1 MDMKRH
7 KIVIVFF
14 IFLLAG
20 IATLAQILV
29 NQETKDKIREIRHKG
44 NYLVS
49 LIATHSMQHLE
60 NGRRDYFLKSL
71 AAFTNPDGIAYC
83 FVHDNTSRLVISLI
97 PAHLSK
103 KIPEAIKA
111 KSLFSMGL
119 IEQEYQIDDSIG
131 TFYELAKPIY
141 EKGNKTG
148 TVRVG
153 LHSTPTSIFSMERVS
168 LLAMIVFLVFAAVI
182 FSYYGVTLAL
192 RSLANSKL
200 EFKHL
205 TDVENLPDKKKFAG
219 TGGIAQVVEDLG
231 LTLAQLKAQ
240 LKKNEADN
248 LELNTRVGVA
258 VFKKKQFLNILDSLN
273 FGIIMT
279 DIQDRLIFANSYILN
294 LFGLKLNDVLDRP
307 LGKVIPN
314 DELLSLAASQ
324 ETGNS
329 SVNQKTIETHFA
341 ELSPSDSY
349 RIAISYLQDEGGGAL
364 GKLITITNITNEK
377 LGEET
382 QQEFIAH
389 ISHELMTPLT
399 TIKSYSEM
407 LMDEEID
414 NNEMKIEFFNTINE
428 EANRLTS
435 LIQNLLNISKIE
447 MGGLTIGKELVRT
460 DKLFEDCI
468 AALDGLAQKKKISLE
483 KIASAN
489 YPTLV
494 GDKELLKV
502 AINNIL
508 SNAVKYTPEHGTVTF
523 SMREEHDRVIIEIID
538 SGYGISKEDLPF
550 IFNKSY
556 RSADPKI
563 REQNGCGF
571 GLALTSEILNLH
583 GGEIEVQSEPD
594 TGTQFALSIP
604 KEEYHLGDQ

>member
-1 MDMKRH
+1 MKRQ

-20 IATLAQILV
+20 IATLAQVLV
-29 NQETKDKIREIRHKG
+29 KQDTKRRIREIRQKG

-49 LIATHSMQHLE
+49 LIATHSLQHLE

-71 AAFTNPDGIAYC
+71 AALTNPDGIAYC
-83 FVHDNTSRLVISLI
+83 FVHDNTSRPVVSLV
-97 PAHLSK
+97 PAHLLN

-111 KSLFSMGL
+111 NSLFSMGL
-119 IEQEYQIDDSIG
+119 IEQKYQIDDSIG

-141 EKGNKTG
+141 EKGSQTG

-153 LHSTPTSIFSMERVS
+153 LHFTPTTIFSMERIS

-182 FSYYGVTLAL
+182 FAYYGVTLAL
-192 RSLANSKL
+192 RSLAISKPEL
-200 EFKHL
+200 KRI
-205 TDVENLPDKKKFAG
+205 TDAAIVPHKTKLAG
-219 TGGIAQVVEDLG
+219 AGGIAQVIEDLG
-231 LTLAQLKAQ
+231 LTLAQLKSQ
-240 LKKNEADN
+240 LKKIEADN

-258 VFKKKQFLNILDSLN
+258 VFRKKQFLNILDSLN

-294 LFGLKLNDVLDRP
+294 LFGLKLNEVLDRS
-307 LGKVIPN
+307 LENVIPN
-314 DELLSLAASQ
+314 DDLLSLTANQ

-329 SVNQKTIETHFA
+329 TAITKTTETHFA
-341 ELSPSDSY
+341 ELSPSESY
-349 RIAISYLQDEGGGAL
+349 RIAISYLQDEGGGAI
-364 GKLITITNITNEK
+364 GKLMTITNVTNEK
-377 LGEET
+377 LGEEA

-399 TIKSYSEM
+399 TIKSYNEM
-407 LMDEEID
+407 LMDDEID
-414 NNEMKIEFFNTINE
+414 SSEMKIEFYNTINE
-428 EANRLTS
+428 ETNRLTC

-460 DKLFEDCI
+460 DWLFEDSI
-468 AALDGLAQKKKISLE
+468 AAFEGLAQKNKISLE
-483 KIASAN
+483 KIAPAN

-508 SNAVKYTPEHGTVTF
+508 SNAIKYTPEHGTITF
-523 SMREEHDRVIIEIID
+523 SLRDEHERVIFEIID

-563 REQNGCGF
+563 REQNGSGF
-571 GLALTSEILNLH
+571 GLALASEIIKLH
-583 GGEIEVQSEPD
+583 GGEIEVQSEPGS
-594 TGTQFALSIP
+594 GTQFVLSIP
-604 KEEYHLGDQ
+604 KEEYHLGNQ

>member
-1 MDMKRH
+1 MKRQT
-7 KIVIVFF
+7 IVIVFF

-20 IATLAQILV
+20 IAALAQV
-29 NQETKDKIREIRHKG
+29 MVKQDTKHKIREIRHKG

-49 LIATHSMQHLE
+49 LIATHSLQNLE
-60 NGRRDYFLKSL
+60 NGRRDRFLKSV

-83 FVHDNTSRLVISLI
+83 FVHDNTSRPVISLV
-97 PAHLSK
+97 PAHLSN
-103 KIPEAIKA
+103 KIPEAIQV
-111 KSLFSMGL
+111 KSLFSIGL
-119 IEQEYQIDDSIG
+119 IEQKYQIDDSTG
-131 TFYELAKPIY
+131 TFYELAKPIF

-153 LHSTPTSIFSMERVS
+153 LHFTPTSIFSMERVN
-168 LLAMIVFLVFAAVI
+168 LLAMVLFLVFAAVI
-182 FSYYGVTLAL
+182 FAYYGVTLAL
-192 RSLANSKL
+192 QSLAKSKT
-200 EFKHL
+200 EFKRPA
-205 TDVENLPDKKKFAG
+205 DSENIPHKMKLAAA
-219 TGGIAQVVEDLG
+219 GGIAGIIEDLG
-231 LTLAQLKAQ
+231 LTLVQLKEQ
-240 LKKNEADN
+240 LDKIEADN
-248 LELNTRVGVA
+248 LELHSRVGVA
-258 VFKKKQFLNILDSLN
+258 VFKKKQFLNILDSLA

-279 DIQDRLIFANSYILN
+279 DIQDRLIFANAYILN
-294 LFGLKLNDVLDRP
+294 LFGLKLNEVLDRS
-307 LGKVIPN
+307 LGNVIPN
-314 DELLSLAASQ
+314 DVLLSMAANS

-329 SVNQKTIETHFA
+329 TANQKTIETPFA
-341 ELSPSDSY
+341 ELSPSESY
-349 RIAISYLQDEGGGAL
+349 RIAISYLQDEAGGAL

-377 LGEET
+377 LGEAA
-382 QQEFIAH
+382 QQDFIAH

-399 TIKSYSEM
+399 TIKSYNEM

-414 NNEMKIEFFNTINE
+414 NSEMKKEFFNTINE

-447 MGGLTIGKELVRT
+447 VGGLTIGKELVRT
-460 DKLFEDCI
+460 DWLFKDCI
-468 AALDGLAQKKKISLE
+468 ATFDGLAQRKKISLE
-483 KIASAN
+483 KVAPAS

-523 SMREEHDRVIIEIID
+523 SLRDEHDRVVFEIAD

-563 REQNGCGF
+563 REQNGSGF
-571 GLALTSEILNLH
+571 GLALTSEIVTLH
-583 GGEIEVQSEPD
+583 GGEIEVQSESD
-594 TGTQFALSIP
+594 NGTQFRISIP
-604 KEEYHLGDQ
+604 KEEYHLGNH